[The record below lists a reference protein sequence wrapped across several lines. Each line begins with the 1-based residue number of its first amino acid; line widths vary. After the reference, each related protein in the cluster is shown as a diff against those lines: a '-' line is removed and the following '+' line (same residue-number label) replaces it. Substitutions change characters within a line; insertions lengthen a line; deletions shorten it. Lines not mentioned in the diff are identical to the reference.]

1 MTTLAVTHEGQI
13 TLPQEVREAL
23 GLLSNHQ
30 VLLHLRE
37 DGVVELYPETV
48 DLMSLYGILKPTIR
62 GVTLQAMD
70 EAIGAAAA
78 GE

>member
-13 TLPQEVREAL
+13 TLPQEAREAL
-23 GLLSNHQ
+23 GLGRCHQ
-30 VLLHLRE
+30 VLFHLRE

-48 DLMSLYGILKPTIR
+48 DLMSLYGILKPTVR
-62 GVTLQAMD
+62 GVTLKAMD